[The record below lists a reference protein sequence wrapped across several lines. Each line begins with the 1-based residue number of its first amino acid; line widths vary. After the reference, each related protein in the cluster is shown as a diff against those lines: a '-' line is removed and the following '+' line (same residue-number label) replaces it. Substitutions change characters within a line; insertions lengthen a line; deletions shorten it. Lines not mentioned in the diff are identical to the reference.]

1 MGYPT
6 SRTFLTKN
14 VIFHISPKFALIALK
29 KLGIGTPSLRGASPL
44 KFFLHSR
51 LGLAK
56 CFHSHF
62 AMVGRCRFRAL
73 PLELAEYDFF
83 LRRHRSTIKVSQW
96 IGNVGMRNCWE
107 WLFWRQGRG
116 YPTPRNFFDKKCYFS
131 HKSTKF
137 EFIRQKNLGG
147 RYPLP

>member
-14 VIFHISPKFALIALK
+14 VIFHISPKFELIAQK
-29 KLGIGTPSLRGASPL
+29 IGGRYPL
-44 KFFLHSR
+44 TYGRQPPWKFFLHSR

-62 AMVGRCRFRAL
+62 AMVGLCRFRAL

-83 LRRHRSTIKVSQW
+83 LRRHCSCIKVSQW

-107 WLFWRQGRG
+107 WLFGGRG
-116 YPTPRNFFDKKCYFS
+116 GGTPPPEIFL
-131 HKSTKF
+131 TKNVIF
-137 EFIRQKNLGG
+137 HTNQLNSSSYDRKIWGVG
-147 RYPLP
+147 TGTG